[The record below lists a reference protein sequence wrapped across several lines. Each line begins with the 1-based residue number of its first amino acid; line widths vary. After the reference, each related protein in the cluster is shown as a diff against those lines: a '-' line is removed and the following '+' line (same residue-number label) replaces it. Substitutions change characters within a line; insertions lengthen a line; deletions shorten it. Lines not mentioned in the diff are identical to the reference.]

1 MDRRTGTGRRP
12 TVRAGHL
19 RDLLTAAVLPL
30 LPAAL
35 LTAAASAAL
44 SAHEVSGDASA
55 VLTAFTALAL
65 AALAAGV
72 PTALN
77 AALLTV
83 AGVLLGRR
91 VAPRDAWRRAWR
103 LLPWTLLWAAA
114 LGCLGWAAIAFVPRP
129 AAAGAE
135 WVLLP
140 AAAAL
145 AAMLPALLLPVP
157 VSVLT
162 GRSPLRELPGTLGP
176 RRAARLL
183 AGLPGRVRLPEAA
196 VAEGPVSEGAVPLP
210 VLAAA
215 LLLVPLALTGPLPD
229 TSAPSPAAESGR
241 TTVHIA
247 AADGSRH
254 LEVDLA
260 APGHSTRARM
270 GDHVVGAYWRS
281 GPVGADS
288 TLYLR
293 VCAADEACGGPA
305 VRVPPA
311 SASVTVEVDGP
322 DSVRL
327 VLLSCGS
334 DPCPGHSPG
343 GTADLASPA
352 GEEAGAKA
360 AGTRGPAPP
369 CPDCASDT

>member
-12 TVRAGHL
+12 TVGAGHL

-55 VLTAFTALAL
+55 VLTAFSALAL

-77 AALLTV
+77 AALLIV

-91 VAPRDAWRRAWR
+91 VAPRDSWRRSWR
-103 LLPWTLLWAAA
+103 LLPWTLLWTAA
-114 LGCLGWAAIAFVPRP
+114 LGCLGWAAIAFLTRS

-145 AAMLPALLLPVP
+145 AAVLPALLLPVP

-162 GRSPLRELPGTLGP
+162 GRSPFRELPGTLGL

-196 VAEGPVSEGAVPLP
+196 VAEGAVPLP

-229 TSAPSPAAESGR
+229 ASAPSPAAESGR

-260 APGHSTRARM
+260 APGHSTRARV

-311 SASVTVEVDGP
+311 SAPVTVEVDGP

-327 VLLSCGS
+327 VLLSCGGA
-334 DPCPGHSPG
+334 PCPGPSPG
-343 GTADLASPA
+343 GTADLASPG

-360 AGTRGPAPP
+360 AGTKGTAPP